1 MNTNQPSGSFK
12 GTKTARRGS
21 NQRGMRN
28 YNERLILETIRE
40 HGELSKADLAKITGL
55 SPQTS
60 TIIANR
66 LIEDGLLCKLSSV
79 KGKVGQPR
87 TPISLDANGAYSFG
101 IKVGRRSV
109 EIFLVDFCYGII
121 EQKSLRYKFAEPQPI
136 FEWLCENISEIIV
149 RLGEEKS
156 SRILGIG
163 LAQPFEL
170 ENWPELIGAPAGTM
184 ESWKNFDLRNEIFT
198 ATQLPTFLL
207 NDASAACLAE
217 LSLQIEGSPAS
228 FLYVYLGTFIGGG
241 VVIEGKLLEGSTGNA
256 GALASLPLNLF
267 QSPQAQSGQLL
278 EKASFNSLEL
288 WAAQQGLDADFL
300 SKAPLTVEVET
311 QVTQWIS
318 EAANGIAM
326 AIIAGQAILDMN
338 YVVLD
343 SSLPQHLKERV
354 ASSTETALAQY
365 DQRGISRPILTLG
378 TLGNNAR
385 ALGAALLPFRANF
398 SADEAAFAIS

>member
-1 MNTNQPSGSFK
+1 M
-12 GTKTARRGS
+12 
-21 NQRGMRN
+21 
-28 YNERLILETIRE
+28 
-40 HGELSKADLAKITGL
+40 
-55 SPQTS
+55 
-60 TIIANR
+60 
-66 LIEDGLLCKLSSV
+66 
-79 KGKVGQPR
+79 
-87 TPISLDANGAYSFG
+87 
-101 IKVGRRSV
+101 
-109 EIFLVDFCYGII
+109 
-121 EQKSLRYKFAEPQPI
+121 
-136 FEWLCENISEIIV
+136 
-149 RLGEEKS
+149 
-156 SRILGIG
+156 
-163 LAQPFEL
+163 
-170 ENWPELIGAPAGTM
+170 
-184 ESWKNFDLRNEIFT
+184 
-198 ATQLPTFLL
+198 
-207 NDASAACLAE
+207 
-217 LSLQIEGSPAS
+217 
-228 FLYVYLGTFIGGG
+228 
-241 VVIEGKLLEGSTGNA
+241 VIEGKLLEGSTGNA

-267 QSPQAQSGQLL
+267 RSPQAQSGQLL

>member
-1 MNTNQPSGSFK
+1 MKTSQTSGSFT
-12 GTKTARRGS
+12 GTKTSRRGS

-28 YNERLILETIRE
+28 YNERLMLEKIRE
-40 HGELSKADLAKITGL
+40 HGQLSKADLAKITGL

-66 LIEDGLLCKLSSV
+66 LIEDGLLCKQNSV

-109 EIFLVDFCYGII
+109 EIFLVDFCYRIV

-136 FEWLCENISEIIV
+136 FEWLCKNISEIIA

-156 SRILGIG
+156 ARILGIG

-184 ESWKNFDLRNEIFT
+184 DSWKDFDLRNEIFL
-198 ATQLPTFLL
+198 ATQLPTYLL

-217 LSLQIEGSPAS
+217 LSLQLEGTSAS

-241 VVIEGKLLEGSTGNA
+241 IVFEGKLFEGSTGNA

-267 QSPQAQSGQLL
+267 GSPQGQSGQLL

-288 WAAQQGLDADFL
+288 WAAQHGVGSDIL
-300 SKAPLTVEVET
+300 SETSPTVEVEK

-343 SSLPQHLKERV
+343 SSLPRHLKERV
-354 ASSTETALAQY
+354 ASSTEATLAQY
-365 DQRGISRPILTLG
+365 DQRGISRPVLTLG

-385 ALGAALLPFRANF
+385 ALGAALLPFRTNF

>member
-1 MNTNQPSGSFK
+1 MKTSQTSGSFT
-12 GTKTARRGS
+12 GTKTSRRGS

-28 YNERLILETIRE
+28 YNERLMLEKIRE
-40 HGELSKADLAKITGL
+40 HGQLSKADLAKITGL

-66 LIEDGLLCKLSSV
+66 LIEDGLLCKQNSV

-109 EIFLVDFCYGII
+109 EIFLVDFCYRIV

-136 FEWLCENISEIIV
+136 FEWLCKNISEIIA

-156 SRILGIG
+156 ARILGIG

-184 ESWKNFDLRNEIFT
+184 DSWKDFDLRNEIFL
-198 ATQLPTFLL
+198 ATQLPTYLL

-217 LSLQIEGSPAS
+217 LSLQLEGTSAS

-241 VVIEGKLLEGSTGNA
+241 IVFEGKLFEGSTGNA

-267 QSPQAQSGQLL
+267 GSQQGQSGQLL

-288 WAAQQGLDADFL
+288 WAAQHGVGSDIL
-300 SKAPLTVEVET
+300 SETSPTVEVEK

-343 SSLPQHLKERV
+343 SSLPRHLKERV
-354 ASSTETALAQY
+354 ASSTEATLAQY
-365 DQRGISRPILTLG
+365 DQRGISRPVLTLG